1 MKMMKETIKVN
12 GMTCGHCKA
21 SVEGALTKLAGVVS
35 AEVSLENKE
44 VTVDFNEEQVTVE
57 QLKTEIEDTGFDVA

>member
-1 MKMMKETIKVN
+1 MVKETIKVN

-21 SVEGALTKLAGVVS
+21 SVEGALSKLEGVTK

-44 VTVDFNEEQVTVE
+44 VTVEFNENQVTIDK
-57 QLKTEIEDTGFDVA
+57 LKSEIEDTGFDVK

>member
-1 MKMMKETIKVN
+1 MMEETIKVN

-21 SVEGALTKLAGVVS
+21 SVEGVLSKIDGVTK

-44 VTVDFNEEQVTVE
+44 VTVEFNENQVSIDK
-57 QLKTEIEDTGFDVA
+57 LKSEIQDTGFDVV